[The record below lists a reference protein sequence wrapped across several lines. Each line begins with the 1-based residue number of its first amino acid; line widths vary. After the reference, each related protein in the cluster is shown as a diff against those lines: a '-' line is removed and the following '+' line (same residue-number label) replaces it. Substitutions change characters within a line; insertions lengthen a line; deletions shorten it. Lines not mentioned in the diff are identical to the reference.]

1 METGVSRKIIFRVW
15 AGWTTAFFG
24 YQSMQNQPYELFFIL
39 SPRRPFLTLLRE
51 SKNEMQVGLRFKK

>member
-1 METGVSRKIIFRVW
+1 MEALCYNIVRNSVR
-15 AGWTTAFFG
+15 TAVFG
-24 YQSMQNQPYELFFIL
+24 KQSMQNQPYELFFIL